1 MPNNNDK
8 DLFKQNLEIFLEM
21 CEKSKSQKTIKGLKP
36 SDINGTFNGF
46 KFKANFGSGNL
57 VKRPSIAF
65 LKGNNTVNN
74 GIYPIIVYIPDK
86 NKLIT
91 CKGVSFDNKSNKNW
105 SRILEDIDILFKDTP
120 YYDKKGQYSYFRN
133 SYSLVNFNEK
143 DIENIMQDIQDIMED
158 F

>member
-1 MPNNNDK
+1 MLNNNDK

-36 SDINGTFNGF
+36 SDISKTFNGF

-74 GIYPIIVYIPDK
+74 GIYPIIVYIPDT
-86 NKLIT
+86 NELIT

-105 SRILEDIDILFKDTP
+105 TKISKKDIPLEETLYK
-120 YYDKKGQYSYFRN
+120 DKKGQYSYFRN
-133 SYSLVNFNEK
+133 SYSLENFNEK